1 MNEILTGGL
10 AAAAGLLLGAI
21 CFGGLWWTV
30 RKGVASPRPVLWFA
44 GSLLVRM
51 GIVLPGFYVVG
62 GGELQ
67 RLLACLLGFLI
78 ARLLVTRLTGSRQ
91 KATAEP
97 GRT

>member
-1 MNEILTGGL
+1 MNEILAGGL

-21 CFGGLWWTV
+21 FFGGLWWTV
-30 RKGVASPRPVLWFA
+30 RKGAASPRPVLWFS

-51 GIVLPGFYVVG
+51 GIVLPGFYFVG
-62 GGELQ
+62 GGELP

-78 ARLLVTRLTGSRQ
+78 ARLLVTRLTGGRQ
-91 KATAEP
+91 KTTAEP

>member
-1 MNEILTGGL
+1 MNEILAGGL

-51 GIVLPGFYVVG
+51 GIVLPGFYFVG
-62 GGELQ
+62 GGGLQ
-67 RLLACLLGFLI
+67 SLLACLLGFLT
-78 ARLLVTRLTGSRQ
+78 ARLLVTRLTGGRQ